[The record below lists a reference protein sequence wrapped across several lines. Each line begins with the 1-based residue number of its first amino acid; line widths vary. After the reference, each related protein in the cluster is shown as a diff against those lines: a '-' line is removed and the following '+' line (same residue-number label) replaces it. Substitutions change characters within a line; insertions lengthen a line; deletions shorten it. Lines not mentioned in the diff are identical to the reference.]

1 MQPGGRDQ
9 ACWKRKIRAFPWGQA
24 TGIHHLKF
32 AHLVVTSSSASRC
45 SARSCP
51 HRSSS
56 PPFTPTSTPRSS
68 ARSRPC
74 HCSSLI
80 VFRWIRVAIFGGLRK
95 AQAAHRSGPGVE
107 LVSSCGGDVPHLRGY
122 GSRGAGD
129 GGGGGGAELAHSSAG
144 VRTGVIVIFSI
155 LHHDLA
161 ASIDSNR
168 FAPN

>member
-56 PPFTPTSTPRSS
+56 PPPTPTSTPRSS
-68 ARSRPC
+68 ARSRPRR
-74 HCSSLI
+74 CSSSTIFCLI
-80 VFRWIRVAIFGGLRK
+80 RAAIFDGLQK
-95 AQAAHRSGPGVE
+95 AQAAQGV
-107 LVSSCGGDVPHLRGY
+107 
-122 GSRGAGD
+122 GAR
-129 GGGGGGAELAHSSAG
+129 GGARAAETSLTYAVQLAWSSG
-144 VRTGVIVIFSI
+144 FTKPTSPVKPPTSGSG
-155 LHHDLA
+155 LPD
-161 ASIDSNR
+161 R
-168 FAPN
+168 FDRKLVEIG